1 MAFWSKKK
9 DDVAAD
15 VQRRDIL
22 KDYIKLERERT
33 KPQGRI
39 APQIN
44 VPKAKQSVQRVVIAR
59 EGEKFT
65 IGKLIKFIFVFL
77 LIAIIIWVPLNLYL
91 TGNLA
96 NIGVMASSFFSNV
109 GLKGGFFQVF
119 RDVAKLVTDPTHS
132 FANPWD
138 TGIPESKVE
147 NERRGVRVSNL
158 QSFGL
163 FEENEPIIVSGVV
176 TIENM
181 EEANL
186 KIACGLDGY
195 KGEVVTRVLE
205 DDKEGPFVN
214 LRLRDVF

>member
-109 GLKGGFFQVF
+109 GLKGGF
-119 RDVAKLVTDPTHS
+119 
-132 FANPWD
+132 
-138 TGIPESKVE
+138 
-147 NERRGVRVSNL
+147 
-158 QSFGL
+158 
-163 FEENEPIIVSGVV
+163 
-176 TIENM
+176 
-181 EEANL
+181 
-186 KIACGLDGY
+186 
-195 KGEVVTRVLE
+195 
-205 DDKEGPFVN
+205 
-214 LRLRDVF
+214 